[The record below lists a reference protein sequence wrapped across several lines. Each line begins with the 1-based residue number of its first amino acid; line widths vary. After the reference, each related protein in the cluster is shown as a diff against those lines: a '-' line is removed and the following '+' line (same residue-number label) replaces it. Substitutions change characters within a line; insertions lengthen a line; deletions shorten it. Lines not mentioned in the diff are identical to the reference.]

1 MKQDK
6 RERAASG
13 EIEYYSQQK
22 PTEVFNLKRLTVKD
36 LVNKKAHSL
45 IFSKALYR
53 LGKPQTGL
61 LLKGEKDELYYFL
74 KLNQTKNYMKI
85 FFTLI
90 IR

>member
-36 LVNKKAHSL
+36 LVNKKSSFIN
-45 IFSKALYR
+45 IFCDIYVLKAL
-53 LGKPQTGL
+53 KT
-61 LLKGEKDELYYFL
+61 
-74 KLNQTKNYMKI
+74 NKN
-85 FFTLI
+85 
-90 IR
+90 